1 MASEAKVE
9 SLNLDNIQGDIWSK
23 GFPKDNETYY
33 LFQINPQRAKDFA
46 RNLKNLVIPDPNKSS
61 LISSLT
67 MVKKDWARIGEEKPN
82 KVEMAHALIA
92 FTFKGLE
99 VVST

>member
-1 MASEAKVE
+1 VASDAKPVK
-9 SLNLDNIQGDIWSK
+9 LQDVQGDIWSK

-46 RNLKNLVIPDPNKSS
+46 RSLKNLVNTQPG
-61 LISSLT
+61 LISSVAK
-67 MVKKDWARIGEEKPN
+67 VKEDWKSIHRVTKPKTVDVAN
-82 KVEMAHALIA
+82 ALIA
-92 FTFKGLE
+92 FTYAGLS